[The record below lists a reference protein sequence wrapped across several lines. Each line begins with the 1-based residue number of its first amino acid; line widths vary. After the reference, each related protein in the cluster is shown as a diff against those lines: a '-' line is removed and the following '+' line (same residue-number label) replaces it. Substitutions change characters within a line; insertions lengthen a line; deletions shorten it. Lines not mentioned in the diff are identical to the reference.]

1 MISRYFSMT
10 VISKNIRN
18 PLHSTRWEWK
28 KCHDVVEV
36 KTHSLGATTLLYSG
50 IHVRVLM
57 GTWCVWWGCGSVM
70 WLAHSVASGTWELL
84 LPTPWVAATKAL
96 SNPVHCN
103 QAQTEKKHLMPQQG
117 HRHTANPHKK
127 WHPGIFYC
135 LWSRCHLTN
144 FKHKHKAV
152 SAWQPA
158 KRYHRG
164 ILETEWAII
173 SLLAAIMVEK
183 GLWTPCDLR
192 MCFKKV

>member
-1 MISRYFSMT
+1 MSWCGRGKDSQFGCYNTFILMYSCT
-10 VISKNIRN
+10 G
-18 PLHSTRWEWK
+18 LDG
-28 KCHDVVEV
+28 DVMCVMGLWLSDV
-36 KTHSLGATTLLYSG
+36 TCTQCGQWDMRIPAPNTL
-50 IHVRVLM
+50 
-57 GTWCVWWGCGSVM
+57 
-70 WLAHSVASGTWELL
+70 
-84 LPTPWVAATKAL
+84 VAATKAP
-96 SNPVHCN
+96 SNPVQCN

-127 WHPGIFYC
+127 WHLGIFYC

-144 FKHKHKAV
+144 FKIKHKPV